1 MLVDRRERITTRPS
15 WLVLPRPRR
24 IWVNPAELSV
34 VWLGRI
40 VIFVSL
46 AVVFAD
52 AAVFGYPLFSV
63 LMNVLYAGYVVVWW
77 PDIRTRRVEAA
88 CLALIGLGLAA
99 LYTGVP
105 LWGGPEFGVEVTSNP
120 SAGLPR

>member
-15 WLVLPRPRR
+15 WLVPPRPQR
-24 IWVNPAELSV
+24 IRINPAELSV

-40 VIFVSL
+40 VIFASL
-46 AVVFAD
+46 GVAFAD

-63 LMNVLYAGYVVVWW
+63 LMNVLFGGYVVVWW
-77 PDIRTRRVEAA
+77 PDIRTRRVEAV

-105 LWGGPEFGVEVTSNP
+105 LWGGPEFGVEVTPNP